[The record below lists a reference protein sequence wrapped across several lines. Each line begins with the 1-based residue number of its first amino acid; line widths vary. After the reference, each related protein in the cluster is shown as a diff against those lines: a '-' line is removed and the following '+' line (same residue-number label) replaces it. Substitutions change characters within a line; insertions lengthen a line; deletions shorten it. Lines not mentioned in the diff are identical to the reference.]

1 MDFYQKYMKYKTKYF
16 NLRNQTGGAGEL
28 KVIFLNDSAVRKILE
43 EDTRLVDKLKE
54 AERKINKYITEYQNL
69 QQLKDTFKPK
79 PAEPE
84 SQNGGLFQSSAKK
97 ELEKAQKQVKKAEDK
112 TQKEQEKLRL
122 ASEKL
127 SSTKET
133 SQKKVEESIRKEE
146 TEKINKL
153 KDKLNLIKK
162 MIDETP
168 LQTTKCNI
176 LENGMPF
183 YNSLTLKEKLTF
195 KIEDLPGV
203 YHTFYGKKMKIRTN
217 KLSDKIDEEV
227 DLTKGYGENYN
238 NLKDIVE
245 KINTSNIDQ
254 NINTSDEKKIRLIII
269 VKDFAGSPDLFIC
282 CFYVK
287 WSDDKTKV
295 DRIGIFDSF
304 RLQEKFKDINYLGRE
319 GKKIKSQIETNINE
333 LVKSLPDELK
343 QSISE
348 IFNQN
353 PSKMNKKIE

>member
-1 MDFYQKYMKYKTKYF
+1 MKYKTKYF

-54 AERKINKYITEYQNL
+54 AERKINKYIDEYKSL
-69 QQLKDTFKPK
+69 QELKDTLKLQ
-79 PAEPE
+79 PA
-84 SQNGGLFQSSAKK
+84 QKGGLFSSPQEQAEKAKK
-97 ELEKAQKQVKKAEDK
+97 QEEEAQKLAEKAQKKVID
-112 TQKEQEKLRL
+112 
-122 ASEKL
+122 SY
-127 SSTKET
+127 
-133 SQKKVEESIRKEE
+133 KKVDARIEKEK

-153 KDKLNLIKK
+153 TDKLNLIKK

-217 KLSDKIDEEV
+217 KLSDKIDKEV

-238 NLKDIVE
+238 NLKDIV
-245 KINTSNIDQ
+245 Q

-282 CFYVK
+282 CFYVN
-287 WSDDKTKV
+287 WGEDKTKV
-295 DRIGIFDSF
+295 ERIGIFDSF
-304 RLQEKFKDINYLGRE
+304 KLQEIFKDINYLGRE
-319 GKKIKSQIETNINE
+319 GKKIKSEIETKIHE
-333 LVKSLPDELK
+333 LVKLLPDELK
-343 QSISE
+343 HSISK
-348 IFNQN
+348 IFNPN
-353 PSKMNKKIE
+353 P